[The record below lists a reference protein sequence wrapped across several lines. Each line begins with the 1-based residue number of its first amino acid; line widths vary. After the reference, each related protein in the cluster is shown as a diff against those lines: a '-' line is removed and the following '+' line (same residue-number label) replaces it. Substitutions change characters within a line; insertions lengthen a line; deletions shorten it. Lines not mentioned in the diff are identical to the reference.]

1 MLDKSYY
8 AKNVWKQCN
17 TDTDSF
23 LAHVKSEHVYKDL
36 AEDIGQ
42 KFNTSNYE
50 VQRPLLIEKKQKKSS
65 G

>member
-1 MLDKSYY
+1 MVDKSYY
-8 AKNVWKQCN
+8 AENVWKQYN

-36 AEDIGQ
+36 AEDTGQ

-50 VQRPLLIEKKQKKSS
+50 VQRPLLIEKKQKNSS

>member
-1 MLDKSYY
+1 MVDKSYY
-8 AKNVWKQCN
+8 VKNVWKQYN
-17 TDTDSF
+17 TDTGSF

-42 KFNTSNYE
+42 RFSTSNYE
-50 VQRPLLIEKKQKKSS
+50 VQRPLLIEKKQKNSS

>member
-1 MLDKSYY
+1 MVDKSYY

-42 KFNTSNYE
+42 KFNTSN
-50 VQRPLLIEKKQKKSS
+50 
-65 G
+65 